1 MSDTKPVL
9 SIVIPIYNDEKHLEE
24 CLESLIN
31 QEVSFDKYEII
42 CIDDGSTDNSNLIL
56 EKYNKQIDNLT
67 VFHQNN
73 SGVSVARNRGLEL
86 AKGTYIWFVDADDF
100 IPLTVY
106 SQIVA
111 GTNFKV
117 CFIDRKSEIPSVQEV
132 MVHVPLPTSGRN
144 GLVFKIILKME
155 RHSREIHNLND
166 ESFALAGNH
175 LTKELERTDEKF
187 VKINNLYK
195 AESMENIFYIVNA
208 QTEKGEHQYVFTED
222 KKTGELDYINKIR

>member
-1 MSDTKPVL
+1 MKSILLLTLIALISCL
-9 SIVIPIYNDEKHLEE
+9 SGGWEKRSLAENNLYIDRSFKEAYKAYANDA
-24 CLESLIN
+24 N
-31 QEVSFDKYEII
+31 
-42 CIDDGSTDNSNLIL
+42 
-56 EKYNKQIDNLT
+56 
-67 VFHQNN
+67 
-73 SGVSVARNRGLEL
+73 
-86 AKGTYIWFVDADDF
+86 VDADDF

-132 MVHVPLPTSGRN
+132 MVHVPLPTNGRN

-187 VKINNLYK
+187 VKINNLYR

>member
-1 MSDTKPVL
+1 MK
-9 SIVIPIYNDEKHLEE
+9 SIL
-24 CLESLIN
+24 LLTLIA
-31 QEVSFDKYEII
+31 
-42 CIDDGSTDNSNLIL
+42 LISWL
-56 EKYNKQIDNLT
+56 
-67 VFHQNN
+67 
-73 SGVSVARNRGLEL
+73 SGVWEKRSL
-86 AKGTYIWFVDADDF
+86 AEDDLYIDRSFKEAYKAYANDANVDADDF

-132 MVHVPLPTSGRN
+132 MVHVPLPTNGRN